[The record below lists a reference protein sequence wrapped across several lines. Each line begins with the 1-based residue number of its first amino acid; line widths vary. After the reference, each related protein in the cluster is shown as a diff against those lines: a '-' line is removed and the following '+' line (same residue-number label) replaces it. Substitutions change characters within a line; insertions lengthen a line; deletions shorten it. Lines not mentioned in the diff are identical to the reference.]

1 MELINSKYFYEAN
14 SYLHRRKKI
23 GEKILNLHFLYN
35 RTLNE
40 FPDGKA
46 GRKRGKSS
54 NNFWFFSRRANKSLR
69 KLWKRYRFLNWFH
82 FLFRILSYFFVD
94 SSLWKVIIVFLLFSC
109 RGLSSYIRLRG
120 GGKKD
125 VIFKPWISSSDLGRV
140 RSVLLCNTRK
150 KINH

>member
-82 FLFRILSYFFVD
+82 FLFRILYFFCRFFALK
-94 SSLWKVIIVFLLFSC
+94 SNYFLLAVLLPRAFELHQVTRWGKKTLFLN
-109 RGLSSYIRLRG
+109 RGLARLTLGVSEVCYYVIR
-120 GGKKD
+120 GKD
-125 VIFKPWISSSDLGRV
+125 
-140 RSVLLCNTRK
+140 
-150 KINH
+150 

>member
-1 MELINSKYFYEAN
+1 MRQIATFTDV
-14 SYLHRRKKI
+14 KKI

-69 KLWKRYRFLNWFH
+69 KLWKKIPVSQL
-82 FLFRILSYFFVD
+82 ISFFIPDSLCFSFVG

-109 RGLSSYIRLRG
+109 RGLSKLHQVTRW
-120 GGKKD
+120 GKKD

-140 RSVLLCNTRK
+140 RSVLLCNTRE